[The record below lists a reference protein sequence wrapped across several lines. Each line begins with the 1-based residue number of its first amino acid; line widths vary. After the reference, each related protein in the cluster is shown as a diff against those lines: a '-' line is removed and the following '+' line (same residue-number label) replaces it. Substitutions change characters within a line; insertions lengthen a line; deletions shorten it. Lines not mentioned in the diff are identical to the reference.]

1 MVALDL
7 RYHGLM
13 HGIDTERPSVADRP
27 RTDSGLKT
35 GHLSSW
41 IELSRSAHHSN
52 LAFLR
57 RCVGDDVELSAVV
70 KSNAYGHG
78 LELMASSAVEAGA
91 DSFCVHALDEAL
103 ILRRAG
109 FSQDILVMGHVP
121 LARLGEAVEQDLRL
135 VLYNPETLDRLAE
148 ETSSQGRSVRVH
160 LKVETGTHRQGVE
173 GAALDGLLVQLKG
186 LPRVQLEGVYTHFA
200 NIEDTTDHQYARRQ
214 MARFRAALETVERA
228 GFAPTKRH
236 AACSAAT
243 VLFPE
248 THFDLVRVGISQY
261 GFWSSK
267 ETLLSHEH
275 SASEGSARRTTG
287 SLTPVLSWKTRVS
300 QVKSVEAGAAV
311 GYGCTFV
318 TTRPSR
324 IAILPIGY
332 SDGYDRGLSSSAH
345 VLIRGRRAQVCGRV
359 CMNLTMVDVTDIP
372 GVQLEDEVVL
382 IGRQGDA
389 EISADH
395 LAGLTGT
402 IHYEVVT
409 RLGPHL
415 PRLMVD

>member
-1 MVALDL
+1 METRLL
-7 RYHGLM
+7 N
-13 HGIDTERPSVADRP
+13 
-27 RTDSGLKT
+27 
-35 GHLSSW
+35 SW
-41 IELSRSAHHSN
+41 IELSESAHRGN

-57 RCVGDDVELSAVV
+57 RCVGQEVELSAVV

-78 LELMASSAVEAGA
+78 LELMAASAIQAGA

-103 ILRRAG
+103 TLRRAG
-109 FSQDILVMGHVP
+109 FTQDILVMGHVP
-121 LARLGEAVEQDLRL
+121 LARLGEAVEFDLRL
-135 VLYNPETLDRLAE
+135 VVFNPETVDRLGR
-148 ETSSQGRSVRVH
+148 ETADQSRSVRVH

-173 GAALDGLLVQLKG
+173 GAELEGLLDRLRP
-186 LPRVQLEGVYTHFA
+186 LPQVELEGVYTHFA
-200 NIEDTTDHQYARRQ
+200 NIEDTTDHQYARKQ
-214 MARFRAALETVERA
+214 MDRFQVALAMVERA
-228 GFAPTKRH
+228 GFSPTKRH

-275 SASEGSARRTTG
+275 SAAGRDDKVSTK
-287 SLTPVLSWKTRVS
+287 SLTPVLTWKTRVS
-300 QVKSVEAGAAV
+300 QVKSIEAGAAV
-311 GYGCTFV
+311 GYGCSFV

-332 SDGYDRGLSSSAH
+332 SDGYDRSLSNAAH
-345 VLIRGRRAQVCGRV
+345 VLIRGRRARVCGRI

-372 GVQLEDEVVL
+372 GVELEDEVVL

-389 EISADH
+389 EITADY
-395 LAGLTGT
+395 LADLAGT
-402 IHYEVVT
+402 IHYEMVT
-409 RLGPHL
+409 RLAPHL
-415 PRLMVD
+415 PRLRVD

>member
-1 MVALDL
+1 M
-7 RYHGLM
+7 GSM
-13 HGIDTERPSVADRP
+13 HGTDLKRSPAIEGSTAKP
-27 RTDSGLKT
+27 RLDT

-41 IELSRSAHHSN
+41 IELSRSAHHGN

-57 RCVGDDVELSAVV
+57 RCVGHGVELSAVV

-78 LELMASSAVEAGA
+78 LELMAASAVEAGA

-103 ILRRAG
+103 SLRKLG
-109 FSQDILVMGHVP
+109 FPQDILVMGHVP
-121 LARLGEAVEQDLRL
+121 LARLGEAVEHDLRL
-135 VLYNPETLDRLAE
+135 VVYNPETVDRLAQ
-148 ETSSQGRSVRVH
+148 ETSSKGRSVRVH

-173 GAALDGLLVQLKG
+173 GAALDGILTRLKA

-200 NIEDTTDHQYARRQ
+200 NIEDTTDHHYARRQ

-228 GFAPTKRH
+228 GFAPSKRH

-275 SASEGSARRTTG
+275 SASAGPSPSEIG
-287 SLTPVLSWKTRVS
+287 SLAPVLTWKTRVS

-372 GVQLEDEVVL
+372 DVQLEDEVVL

-389 EISADH
+389 EISADY

-402 IHYEVVT
+402 IHYEIVT
-409 RLGPHL
+409 RLAAHL

>member
-1 MVALDL
+1 MRGTD
-7 RYHGLM
+7 
-13 HGIDTERPSVADRP
+13 IEPSPVVDDSRS
-27 RTDSGLKT
+27 DSGVKT

-41 IELSRSAHHSN
+41 IELSRSAHHGN
-52 LAFLR
+52 LGFLR

-78 LELMASSAVEAGA
+78 LELMAASAADAGA

-103 ILRRAG
+103 SLRRAG
-109 FSQDILVMGHVP
+109 FRQDILVMGHVP
-121 LARLGEAVEQDLRL
+121 LARLGEAVEHDLRL
-135 VLYNPETLDRLAE
+135 VVYNPETLSRLDR
-148 ETSSQGRSVRVH
+148 ETTARGRSVRVH

-173 GAALDGLLVQLKG
+173 GAALDDFLEQLKS

-200 NIEDTTDHQYARRQ
+200 NIEDTTDHRYARRQ
-214 MARFRAALETVERA
+214 MARFRAALETIERA
-228 GFAPTKRH
+228 GFSPNKRH

-275 SASEGSARRTTG
+275 STSLASSGDVAG
-287 SLTPVLSWKTRVS
+287 SLTPVLTWKTRVS
-300 QVKSVEAGAAV
+300 QVKAVEAGAAV

-345 VLIRGRRAQVCGRV
+345 VLIHGRRAQVCGRV

-372 GVQLEDEVVL
+372 DVQLEDEVVL
-382 IGRQGDA
+382 IGRQGD
-389 EISADH
+389 EEVTADH

-402 IHYEVVT
+402 IHYEIVT
-409 RLGPHL
+409 RLAPHL